1 MTQTVIH
8 VKSVSDLDPSNNNFC
23 HQYFFLS
30 TTYPY
35 WAISGDSYENW
46 NRVKKEFGKYLDMHV
61 AVFLKFNREDVS
73 VS

>member
-1 MTQTVIH
+1 MTKTQVIIIF
-8 VKSVSDLDPSNNNFC
+8 VINI
-23 HQYFFLS
+23 FLS